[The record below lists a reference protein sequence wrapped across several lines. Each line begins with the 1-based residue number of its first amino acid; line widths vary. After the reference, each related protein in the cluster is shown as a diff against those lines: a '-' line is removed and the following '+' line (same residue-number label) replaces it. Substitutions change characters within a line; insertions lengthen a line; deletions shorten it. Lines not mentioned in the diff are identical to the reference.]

1 MSPDPDRSGPGLTEA
16 FAAWTAIGVIAALV
30 WITYARLPARD
41 FYNVTGTGFTAGA
54 SRVLVLLGWPMSIA
68 AIGLVGVATDRLLA
82 STTSQAARRATIA
95 AAVAATVLCA
105 TIAWPGVID
114 EADLD
119 AKPSNAL
126 AAIGVGIALGLTLV
140 AARRAGVGRF
150 VRHRPGDRA
159 AVVFVALL
167 LVAGIPWILANV
179 GVYAGDIPG
188 LRSIY
193 MSKQILPE
201 PGHPDLH
208 AVHLGN
214 HEGLDGI
221 LLAAIALGLRRVLPA
236 MRPTGLRGA
245 VGLYLALMLAY
256 GSMVALNDGW
266 NEQLVKRGTTSV
278 TMPNV
283 LNPGPNPSTA
293 LLLAITVALF
303 LTAFRVR
310 PARGL
315 Q

>member
-1 MSPDPDRSGPGLTEA
+1 MNADPDPAGAGLTEA
-16 FAAWTAIGVIAALV
+16 LAAWAVLGVVAAFV
-30 WITYARLPARD
+30 WLTYARLPARD
-41 FYNVTGTGFTAGA
+41 FYNVTGTGFGAGA
-54 SRVLVLLGWPMSIA
+54 SRVLVLLGWPISLA
-68 AIGLVGVATDRLLA
+68 AVGLIGVAADRLLGSA
-82 STTSQAARRATIA
+82 PPPGVRRATIA
-95 AAVAATVLCA
+95 AAVAAAVLCA

-126 AAIGVGIALGLTLV
+126 AAIGVGIALVMTL
-140 AARRAGVGRF
+140 AAGRRAGVGAF
-150 VRHRPGDRA
+150 VRHRTGDRA
-159 AVVFVALL
+159 AVVFVVLL
-167 LVAGIPWILANV
+167 LLAGIPWILANA
-179 GVYAGDIPG
+179 GFYAGDIPG
-188 LRSIY
+188 LRTVF

-236 MRPTGLRGA
+236 MRPTRLRG
-245 VGLYLALMLAY
+245 VLGCYLALMLAY

-266 NEQLVKRGTTSV
+266 NEQLVKRGWTDV
-278 TMPNV
+278 KMPNV

-293 LLLAITVALF
+293 LLVAITAALF
-303 LTAFRVR
+303 VAAFRVR
-310 PARGL
+310 PARL